1 MGAFIMLVII
11 GLAVIWILLS
21 KHFEQIGRFFSG
33 MSPGDKDKKESEEH
47 DVKEERNDADK
58 DSK

>member
-33 MSPGDKDKKESEEH
+33 MSLGDKDKNKEESEER
-47 DVKEERNDADK
+47 DVKEER
-58 DSK
+58 